1 MAMRIPAKHRTNLH
15 PILISATTSVLI
27 AWALAATK
35 GDSLQTGLRQ
45 FRTGVT
51 YRSLLLHPQG
61 QPFPGAGDIL
71 VAILD
76 AGIVA
81 LALPMYIYRRELREH
96 CFVIV
101 IPCLALSVA
110 SLFAY
115 PYICFSIG
123 ISAEH
128 SLALA
133 SRSLTVAL
141 AIPATENLGGDLS
154 TVAAVAVMSGII
166 GALVGQRL
174 LNYMRIPKEDYLTRG
189 ITLGANSAAI
199 ITALLLQTD
208 PRAAAMSSLSMSLF
222 GTITV
227 ILTSVS
233 PIATAVK
240 SMVA

>member
-1 MAMRIPAKHRTNLH
+1 MRSVVRLVEEPLKR
-15 PILISATTSVLI
+15 ISLPTSPPSSFATTSNTYNFSSLPTQ
-27 AWALAATK
+27 LPGLEERCK
-35 GDSLQTGLRQ
+35 GTGACNLHQCDQTRRGED
-45 FRTGVT
+45 TG
-51 YRSLLLHPQG
+51 
-61 QPFPGAGDIL
+61 
-71 VAILD
+71 
-76 AGIVA
+76 
-81 LALPMYIYRRELREH
+81 E
-96 CFVIV
+96 
-101 IPCLALSVA
+101 SVFYA
-110 SLFAY
+110 
-115 PYICFSIG
+115 IG

-166 GALVGQRL
+166 GALIGQRL
-174 LNYMRIPKEDYLTRG
+174 LNWMRIPKEYYVTRG

-227 ILTSVS
+227 ILSSVP
-233 PIATAVK
+233 PIASTIRSLV
-240 SMVA
+240 S